1 MKQYLSL
8 YNVILALFFLFI
20 AFPVLFT
27 FISAIFFNPS
37 FSEDISSLNINTI
50 SLLLKSIFLAGIIAL
65 LSSII
70 GTVLAFILYKTE
82 LKHASIYKIIL
93 LTPLFISP
101 YILAVAWKDL
111 FFMLFQNSSFL
122 SSYIGVTIV
131 ITTVYTPLSMLI
143 IGSSLTNINS
153 KIEESALMFTNTKN
167 LIIKI
172 ILPLIKPALLSSFV
186 LIFIFSISNFAVP
199 AFFGIKVFTTE
210 IFTQFSAFYRH
221 SFAIIQS
228 VALLIICVLLLMSEH
243 RFISEATFF
252 SFGGKGIS
260 SKIYT
265 NGKTIHT
272 LLLNLWIF
280 ISIAL
285 PLLMLI
291 IQSFSGGKGY
301 FTQAFT
307 ILLPSFSTSIL
318 LSLFASLLI
327 VVIGFSLAYFGEWK
341 NRNTRFFNW
350 MLLIIFTIPSTVFGI
365 SLIKFY
371 NHESLNFIY
380 STYAIIIIAYVG
392 KFSFIS
398 TKIISNAIKQIP
410 KSISETAI
418 IQGIKTSSIIRKILI
433 PLIFPSI
440 LVSFMISFIFTIGE
454 LGTTIMIYP
463 PGTELM
469 PIKIFTIMANAP
481 QALTS
486 SMNLIVFLLTLIS
499 ILVFSLFFKPLRSE
513 NNTE

>member
-1 MKQYLSL
+1 VKQYFSL

-20 AFPVLFT
+20 VFPVLFT
-27 FISAIFFNPS
+27 FISALFFNTS
-37 FSEDISSLNINTI
+37 FSDDISSLNISTI
-50 SLLLKSIFLAGIIAL
+50 SLLFKSVFLAGIIAL

-70 GTVLAFILYKTE
+70 GTVLAFILFKTE
-82 LKHASIYKIIL
+82 LKHANIYKIIL

-111 FFMLFQNSSFL
+111 FFMLFQNNSFL

-143 IGSSLTNINS
+143 VGSSLTNINS
-153 KIEESALMFTNTKN
+153 KIEESALMLTSTKN
-167 LIIKI
+167 LIFKI

-260 SKIYT
+260 SRVYT
-265 NGKTIHT
+265 KGKAIH
-272 LLLNLWIF
+272 LLALNLWII

-291 IQSFSGGKGY
+291 IQSFSEDKTF

-307 ILLPSFSTSIL
+307 LLLPTFSTSIL
-318 LSLFASLLI
+318 LSLLASLLI
-327 VVIGFSLAYFGEWK
+327 VIIGFTVAYFGEWK
-341 NRNTRFFNW
+341 NRNTSFFNW

-371 NHESLNFIY
+371 NQESLNFIY
-380 STYAIIIIAYVG
+380 STYAILIIAYVG

-418 IQGIKTSSIIRKILI
+418 IQGIKTSSIIRRILI

-440 LVSFMISFIFTIGE
+440 LTSFVISFIFTIGE

-486 SMNLIVFLLTLIS
+486 SMNLIVFLLTLVS
-499 ILVFSLFFKPLRSE
+499 ILVFSLFFKLL
-513 NNTE
+513 NNVNN